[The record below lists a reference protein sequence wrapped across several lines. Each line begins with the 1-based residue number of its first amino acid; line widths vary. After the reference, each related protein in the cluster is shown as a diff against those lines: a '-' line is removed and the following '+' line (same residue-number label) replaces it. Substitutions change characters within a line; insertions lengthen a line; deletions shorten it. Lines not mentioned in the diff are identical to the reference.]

1 MVIFFI
7 KLRGVIEISGIGATL
22 IFIIVV
28 TLYLLVIEVF
38 YTIFRFT
45 GLNKEKARFQ
55 SITLLTTVGYSTSES
70 EDVLTSQ
77 VRRRVAMVGML
88 FGYMF
93 SVVIAS
99 SIINIVNGFIG
110 KNNSTNI
117 VNILIMVFAIV
128 IMFFLTRSKT
138 FTRLL
143 NKIIKGRIESYISK
157 RQEVNPLYV
166 LDTHGKYVVC
176 EVFITKRPEELRG
189 KTLVEAEVRQKFD
202 ISVLTLKRD
211 NVIRTIDANKDTI
224 ERGDRLIVFGDIEK
238 IKTLFHSDI
247 L

>member
-1 MVIFFI
+1 MVD
-7 KLRGVIEISGIGATL
+7 ISGLGATL
-22 IFIIVV
+22 IFIFVI
-28 TLYLLVIEVF
+28 TLYLLVIEIF

-55 SITLLTTVGYSTSES
+55 AITLLTTVGYTTSES
-70 EDVLTSQ
+70 EDIVTSQ
-77 VRRRVAMVGML
+77 IRRRVAMFGML

-110 KNNSTNI
+110 KNKTANFANVI
-117 VNILIMVFAIV
+117 IIALAIILMY
-128 IMFFLTRSKT
+128 FFTRSKR
-138 FTRLL
+138 FTNFV

-157 RQEVNPLYV
+157 RQELNPLYV

-176 EVFITKRPEELRG
+176 EVFITKRPDDLRG
-189 KTLVEAEVRQKFD
+189 KTMVQAELRQKYD
-202 ISVLTLKRD
+202 ISVLTLKRHGE
-211 NVIRTIDANKDTI
+211 IRTIDANKDTI
-224 ERGDRLIVFGDIEK
+224 ERGDRVIVFGDLEN
-238 IKTLFHSDI
+238 IKVLFHSDI

>member
-1 MVIFFI
+1 MI
-7 KLRGVIEISGIGATL
+7 KISGLGATL
-22 IFIIVV
+22 IFIVVV
-28 TLYLLVIEVF
+28 TLYLVVIEIF

-55 SITLLTTVGYSTSES
+55 TITLLTTVGYTTSES
-70 EDVLTSQ
+70 EDVVTSQ
-77 VRRRVAMVGML
+77 IRRRVAMVGMV

-110 KNNSTNI
+110 QNKSSNFAN
-117 VNILIMVFAIV
+117 VVIMVSAVFIL
-128 IMFFLTRSKT
+128 FFLTRSKKVT
-138 FTRLL
+138 DLL

-176 EVFITKRPEELRG
+176 EVFITKRPDDLRG
-189 KTLVEAEVRQKFD
+189 KTMIQAELRQKYD
-202 ISVLTLKRD
+202 VSVLTLKRHGE
-211 NVIRTIDANKDTI
+211 IRTIDANKDTI
-224 ERGDRLIVFGDIEK
+224 ERGDRLIVFGDLENIK
-238 IKTLFHSDI
+238 ILFHSDI

>member
-1 MVIFFI
+1 M
-7 KLRGVIEISGIGATL
+7 EI
-22 IFIIVV
+22 
-28 TLYLLVIEVF
+28 F

-55 SITLLTTVGYSTSES
+55 TITLLTTVGYTTSES
-70 EDVLTSQ
+70 EDVVTSQ
-77 VRRRVAMVGML
+77 IRRRVAMVGMV

-110 KNNSTNI
+110 QNKSSNFAN
-117 VNILIMVFAIV
+117 VVIMVSAVFIL
-128 IMFFLTRSKT
+128 FFLTRSKRVT
-138 FTRLL
+138 DLI
-143 NKIIKGRIESYISK
+143 NKIIKGRIESYIAK

-176 EVFITKRPEELRG
+176 EVFITKRPDDLRG
-189 KTLVEAEVRQKFD
+189 KTMVQAELRQKYD
-202 ISVLTLKRD
+202 VSVLTLKRHGD
-211 NVIRTIDANKDTI
+211 IRTIDANKDTI
-224 ERGDRLIVFGDIEK
+224 ERGDRLIVFGDLEN
-238 IKTLFHSDI
+238 IKVLFHSDI